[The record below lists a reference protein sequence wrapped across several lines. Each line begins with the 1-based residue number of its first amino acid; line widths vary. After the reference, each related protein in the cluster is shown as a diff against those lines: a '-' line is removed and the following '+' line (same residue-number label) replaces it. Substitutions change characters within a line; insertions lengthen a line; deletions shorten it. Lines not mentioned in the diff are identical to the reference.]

1 MFLDNVEF
9 GKQLKNYREDR
20 KLNQIEFGKIIS
32 YSQAELSK
40 IENGK
45 IKRERRLAILLRY
58 VLRRKIGW
66 IDVALAQVHDYRLL
80 ISDIFKPVA
89 VLL

>member
-9 GKQLKNYREDR
+9 GKQLKSYREDR
-20 KLNQIEFGKIIS
+20 KLNQVEFGRIIS

-45 IKRERRLAILLRY
+45 IDVTINQYLQIVRTLEIYGYLNYLSLITKLNIEYLL
-58 VLRRKIGW
+58 V
-66 IDVALAQVHDYRLL
+66 
-80 ISDIFKPVA
+80 FKH
-89 VLL
+89 

>member
-9 GKQLKNYREDR
+9 GKQLKNYREYR

-32 YSQAELSK
+32 YSQSELSK

-45 IKRERRLAILLRY
+45 IDITINQYLQIVRTLEIYEYLSYITLITKFKVEF
-58 VLRRKIGW
+58 
-66 IDVALAQVHDYRLL
+66 LL
-80 ISDIFKPVA
+80 IFKHKII
-89 VLL
+89 

>member
-9 GKQLKNYREDR
+9 GKQLKSYREYR
-20 KLNQIEFGKIIS
+20 KLSQIEFGKIIS

-45 IKRERRLAILLRY
+45 IDVTINQYLQIVRTLEIYGYLNYLSLITKLNIEFFLVFKQK
-58 VLRRKIGW
+58 VL
-66 IDVALAQVHDYRLL
+66 
-80 ISDIFKPVA
+80 
-89 VLL
+89 